1 MIKVTRL
8 NDQEFVINAEL
19 IESVE
24 ATPDTMIALTNG
36 KKIMVKNSLDEIIE
50 RVEAYKRRSTAPA
63 QAGASSLSSSK
74 QGIAHVG

>member
-19 IESVE
+19 IESIE

-63 QAGASSLSSSK
+63 QAGVSSSESLK